1 MEKYITEYWQLDLPV
16 GWETEEEEQVVSLY
30 HPDSSGTLVLSASN
44 EEEDISDDYLE
55 ELLSEHIDAGA
66 DIDDVE
72 YNDFSGVSCCYDDTE
87 EYWCEWYLRAG
98 PILLFIT
105 YNCPIEDEGKEE
117 DVIESILESLSLPN
131 NKKLH

>member
-1 MEKYITEYWQLDLPV
+1 MQNYITEFWQLDLPV
-16 GWETEEEEQVVSLY
+16 GWETEEEEGVVSLY
-30 HPDSSGTLVLSASN
+30 DPDSSGTLVLSASN

-66 DIDDVE
+66 DIEDVE
-72 YNDFSGVSCCYDDTE
+72 YNDFSGVSCCYDDAE

-105 YNCPIEDEGKEE
+105 YNCPIEDEGNEE
-117 DVIESILESLSLPN
+117 DVIESILESLALPN
-131 NKKLH
+131 DKKLH

>member
-1 MEKYITEYWQLDLPV
+1 MEKYISEFWQVDLPV
-16 GWETEEEEQVVSLY
+16 GWEVEEEEGVVSLF
-30 HPDSSGTLVLSASN
+30 HPDSSGALVLSATN

-66 DIDDVE
+66 DIEDVE
-72 YNDFSGVSCCYDDTE
+72 YSDFSGVTCCYDDAE

-105 YNCPIEDEGKEE
+105 YNCPIEDEGNE
-117 DVIESILESLSLPN
+117 DDLIESILESLALPD

>member
-1 MEKYITEYWQLDLPV
+1 LQNYITEFWQLDLPV
-16 GWETEEEEQVVSLY
+16 GWETEEEEGVVSLY
-30 HPDSSGTLVLSASN
+30 DPDSSGTLVLSASN

-66 DIDDVE
+66 DIEDVE
-72 YNDFSGVSCCYDDTE
+72 YNDFSGVSCCYDDAE

-105 YNCPIEDEGKEE
+105 YNCPIEDEGNEE
-117 DVIESILESLSLPN
+117 DVIESILESLALPN
-131 NKKLH
+131 DKKLH